1 MMSNKV
7 IYSLKIHIALRM
19 AGFEPVFEM
28 PNPRKPQYTCWIY
41 EDTPEL
47 EEVFDKCIREME
59 AGRDEE

>member
-1 MMSNKV
+1 MSNKV

-47 EEVFDKCIREME
+47 EEVFDRCIREME